1 MPEPTENQ
9 QPNLI
14 FYEVLTGEFDAGLQV
29 LVQIFRKPDG
39 TIWWIAESESKAWI
53 AFFSYPTP
61 MPSRPPMAEAIQ
73 AYQAIGYRCVRV
85 RIEELP
91 DRH

>member
-39 TIWWIAESESKAWI
+39 TISLAQLATRLKRWETWGTPIRLEHVGTH
-53 AFFSYPTP
+53 PTP
-61 MPSRPPMAEAIQ
+61 TDGGVA
-73 AYQAIGYRCVRV
+73 
-85 RIEELP
+85 
-91 DRH
+91 